1 MLIKWQESSCV
12 HLPFRNSSWNVYL
25 KVIKKCKY
33 LVWLCFPQKSAC
45 ALALEDAQN
54 EPTEEFCCQAV
65 FKWGQIL
72 VMFNSTSEIWPRW
85 WWWTLFVHEIQQY
98 KKGPKSERN
107 HEVLIFLHSSDNFIL
122 MFCFCAQLEQ
132 IMLIFFFSL
141 CCWPW
146 LCKHKN
152 LRCFFSFYLIHN
164 LFLVFRLLKIS
175 VLTKSLLH
183 CTNSCDKSV
192 KIMWKHKSFNSE
204 NILFSC
210 TEMVRMV
217 SLNHY
222 FLKQHFVK
230 ITPIIANVLKR
241 FLDHLYFQIRHK
253 QL

>member
-132 IMLIFFFSL
+132 IMLIFFFFLFVVGLDYASTKIWGVFFLFISFIIFFWFLGCWKSLFLQSL
-141 CCWPW
+141 CYTVQTAATSLWRSCESTNPSIQRISFSHAQKW
-146 LCKHKN
+146 LEW
-152 LRCFFSFYLIHN
+152 
-164 LFLVFRLLKIS
+164 LV
-175 VLTKSLLH
+175 
-183 CTNSCDKSV
+183 
-192 KIMWKHKSFNSE
+192 
-204 NILFSC
+204 
-210 TEMVRMV
+210 
-217 SLNHY
+217 
-222 FLKQHFVK
+222 
-230 ITPIIANVLKR
+230 
-241 FLDHLYFQIRHK
+241 
-253 QL
+253 